1 MKTSS
6 PHSNNL
12 GFYFTILAFLG
23 VLVLVF
29 LKFGG
34 YFNTGSSIE
43 TINGIKQLRLESSSG
58 GHYRIAGSINGVA
71 VNFLLDTG
79 ATSIAVNE
87 KIADQAGLERGGY
100 GTMQTANGSVQA
112 RASRIARLEIGPI
125 LMKNMPV
132 WIMPDMDDEVLLGM
146 SVLRQ
151 LNWRQENGAL
161 LIEIPPSSA
170 F

>member
-1 MKTSS
+1 MNTSS
-6 PHSNNL
+6 PHSQNNF
-12 GFYFTILAFLG
+12 GFYFSTLAFLG
-23 VLVLVF
+23 ILLLLF
-29 LKFGG
+29 LHFGG
-34 YFNTGSSIE
+34 YFKKGSSIE
-43 TINGIKQLRLESSSG
+43 SINGIQTLKLEASDG
-58 GHYRIAGSINGVA
+58 HHYRVEGAINGVA

-79 ATSIAVNE
+79 ATGIAVNE

-100 GTMQTANGSVQA
+100 GTMQTANGTVDA

-151 LNWRQENGAL
+151 LNWRQENGTL
-161 LIEIPPSSA
+161 LIEIP
-170 F
+170 